1 MAMSVGKR
9 VVLAIA
15 AVIVLLVAIALGG
28 LYFVQHEV
36 KERVASALAPL
47 GTAQSIDVGLSAITL
62 HRVRLTAPQDWP
74 TPDALTADEIV
85 ITPDIRDL
93 LQQRVHLRNVV
104 VRGFDLAL
112 VRTASGRLELL
123 PKLRQ
128 SVSHTN
134 DAANAGASAPAS
146 APASAGASDKPPLPA
161 EKLIDHIAF
170 ESGRFVFYDE
180 SISKPPYKVTVSD
193 ASASVDHIHL
203 PDLTEPTGLSA
214 KGAIKGPAHTGQVS
228 FDGWMKIAS
237 KDSQT
242 TTTLRGVDVVMLDP
256 YLLKK
261 AGAKAQVKGG
271 TLDLNLR
278 ATVTSY
284 HIHAPGSVTLHHL
297 QLAETDD
304 PLDTFMQ
311 IPTRAAVAA
320 LKRHGDDI
328 TLHFT
333 IDGNLRDPKFKLN
346 ESVMTEL
353 RANFAKSLG
362 VSAEGVAKGAGET
375 VKGLGNAL
383 KNLLGQ

>member
-1 MAMSVGKR
+1 MAMSMGKR
-9 VVLAIA
+9 VTLAVA
-15 AVIVLLVAIALGG
+15 GAIVLLVVIALGG

-36 KERVASALAPL
+36 KERVAEALAPL
-47 GTAQSIDVGLSAITL
+47 GTAERIDVGFSAITL
-62 HRVRLTAPQDWP
+62 RHVRLTAPGDWP
-74 TPDALTADEIV
+74 TPEAFTADEITM
-85 ITPDIRDL
+85 TPDIRDL
-93 LQQRVHLRNVV
+93 LAQRVHLQSVV
-104 VRGFDLAL
+104 VRGFSLVV
-112 VRTASGRLELL
+112 VRTASGRLEIL

-128 SVSHTN
+128 TVSRP
-134 DAANAGASAPAS
+134 GQPAS
-146 APASAGASDKPPLPA
+146 EASSAAPNRPPLPA

-170 ESGRFVFYDE
+170 ADGQFVFYDE
-180 SISKPPYKVTVSD
+180 MIRKPPYKVTVSD
-193 ASASVDHIHL
+193 ANASVDHIHL
-203 PDLTEPTGLSA
+203 PDLTEPTSLSVKGL
-214 KGAIKGPAHTGQVS
+214 IKGPTHTGTVT

-242 TTTLRGVDVVMLDP
+242 TTTLRGVDVVTLDP

-261 AGAKAQVKGG
+261 AGAKTQVTGG
-271 TLDLNLR
+271 TLDLNLQ

-284 HIHAPGSVTLHHL
+284 HIHAPGTVTLHHL
-297 QLAETDD
+297 QLAATDD

-311 IPTRAAVAA
+311 IPARAAVAA
-320 LKRHGDDI
+320 LKQHGDDI
-328 TLHFT
+328 TLHFV

-353 RANFAKSLG
+353 RANFAKALG